1 MLVGPQFPSGENACL
16 ILVVG
21 RHDGHS
27 VQASVKVLTLDEA
40 GPFCVRSGHLEVPGF
55 RA

>member
-1 MLVGPQFPSGENACL
+1 MLVSPQFPRGENACL